1 VEKTKVSISLH
12 KNRDMYYSQ
21 RIDFNKARSTREI
34 FAEFLA
40 FMKSEGQSYCLL
52 LSIFVLPF
60 SLASAYFLT
69 QQPFDFLTIEEFS
82 GSYNNMYIALALSF
96 VAKFFGVFVSCAYV
110 QLYMSGSRTDLDSI
124 KSYIVDNFVQ
134 AFLAALFVSFVLFVG
149 FCFFIIPGMI
159 LLPAISMVVYD
170 VLFARQRSFS
180 SLSRCLNLCRTNWR
194 QSFAVVLLCYAVI
207 FLFSIVIGELLP
219 AENTFVNVVV
229 SSLLTVLSETTMI
242 PFILLYYSLANQNM
256 KL

>member
-1 VEKTKVSISLH
+1 
-12 KNRDMYYSQ
+12 MYNSQ
-21 RIDFNKARSTREI
+21 RIDFNKVRSTQEI
-34 FAEFLA
+34 FADYLV
-40 FMKSEGQSYCLL
+40 FMKSEGQSYGLI

-60 SLASAYFLT
+60 ALASAYILT
-69 QQPFDFLTIEEFS
+69 QQTFDLQTIDVLS

-110 QLYMSGSRTDLDSI
+110 QLYMSGSRIDLDSI
-124 KSYIVDNFVQ
+124 KSYIMDNFVQ
-134 AFLAALFVSFVLFVG
+134 AFLASLFVSCALFVG
-149 FCFFIIPGMI
+149 FCCFIVPGVI
-159 LLPAISMVVYD
+159 LLPALSMVVYD
-170 VLFARQRSFS
+170 VLFARQRSFF

-207 FLFSIVIGELLP
+207 FVLSIVIGDLLP
-219 AENTFVNVVV
+219 AENTFLNVVV
-229 SSLLTVLSETTMI
+229 SSVMTVLSETTMI